1 MPSSPA
7 SRSPRRRHR
16 LLATVAA
23 GALALAACGGDD
35 DGNGGDGDNGDADA
49 YAEVLAA
56 EFRADPEN
64 PFSDEEADCVAR
76 RFVDIVGGPQAFRDA
91 GVSPDDLAESDA
103 PLGGTD
109 LEFTDEQAR
118 QFGASFSDCGI
129 NFVDLFVEGMGD
141 VSDEAMD
148 CLREQMTDD
157 VVGQMFVLL
166 NQDEDDDALDAVV
179 FDAIGPCMALL
190 AG

>member
-1 MPSSPA
+1 MHTPIR
-7 SRSPRRRHR
+7 SRTTR
-16 LLATVAA
+16 LLVAPLA
-23 GALALAACGGDD
+23 AVALLLAACGGDD
-35 DGNGGDGDNGDADA
+35 DGPAGNGDDGAAANA
-49 YAEVLAA
+49 YAEALAA
-56 EFRADPEN
+56 EFTADPEN
-64 PFSDEEADCVAR
+64 PFTDEQADCVAR
-76 RFVDIVGGPQAFRDA
+76 EFIGIMGGPQALEAA
-91 GVSPDDLAESDA
+91 GVTPEDFAEGDS
-103 PLGGTD
+103 PLGDTD

-118 QFGASFSDCGI
+118 EFGASFSRCGI
-129 NFVDLFVEGMGD
+129 NFVDLFVEGMGE